1 MVEGSN
7 VTPSLSKGMN
17 QTEIGL
23 LPEDWEVVR
32 LSNVSNVKTGP
43 FGSALHEKDY
53 VLDGIPI
60 ITVEHLGERGVL
72 KSNYPMVND
81 SDYKRLSSYILQK
94 GDIVFSRVGSVD
106 RNSLIKENE
115 EGWLFSG
122 RLLRIKPNR
131 KIVSSEY
138 LSFFFN
144 QNSFKIRILKVA
156 VGQTMASL
164 NTRIVNDI
172 LIYLPPL
179 PEQEA
184 IAKALSDADEWI
196 ESLEQ
201 LIAKKRLIKQGAMQE
216 LLTAKEDWE
225 VKKLGDLTKI
235 FTKQTG
241 FDYSAYIKP
250 SLVRIKTDETIPFI
264 QNKDFKNKWIN
275 LNTDYFIPK
284 SIAQNFSKIL
294 LDEKSLLVSISG
306 SVGNVGVYDLP
317 DLAFIGGAVAILK
330 FKNPLLIDWVSVY
343 LQSDA
348 GQTKLLNN
356 VKSGS
361 HQNLILD
368 DIRKIEILFP
378 SYAEQTRIATI
389 LSDMD
394 AELEALAAQLEKA
407 RKIKHGMMQELL
419 TGKIRLV

>member
-1 MVEGSN
+1 MVKEN
-7 VTPSLSKGMN
+7 TMK

-23 LPEDWEVVR
+23 LPEDWNVINLEKNFTLKARIGWQGLTTAEYLDNGNYGLVTGTDFKGGYIDWDNCVFVEKMRFDQDRNIQLKNGDVLVTKDGTIGKIAYVDFLPKPTTLNSGVFVVR
-32 LSNVSNVKTGP
+32 PKSNSISNR
-43 FGSALHEKDY
+43 FFYY
-53 VLDGIPI
+53 VLMSFYFDDFLLK
-60 ITVEHLGERGVL
+60 ITAGSTITHLYQ
-72 KSNYPMVND
+72 KDFVN
-81 SDYKRLSSYILQK
+81 
-94 GDIVFSRVGSVD
+94 
-106 RNSLIKENE
+106 
-115 EGWLFSG
+115 
-122 RLLRIKPNR
+122 
-131 KIVSSEY
+131 
-138 LSFFFN
+138 FN
-144 QNSFKIRILKVA
+144 FVC
-156 VGQTMASL
+156 
-164 NTRIVNDI
+164 
-172 LIYLPPL
+172 PPL

-184 IAKALSDADEWI
+184 IAEALSDADAWI

-216 LLTAKEDWE
+216 LLTPKEDWE
-225 VKKLGDLTKI
+225 VRKLEDLTKI

-250 SLVRIKTDETIPFI
+250 SLIRIKTDETIPFI

-284 SIAQNFSKIL
+284 SIALNFPKIL
-294 LDEKSLLVSISG
+294 LNEKALLVSISG
-306 SVGNVGVYDLP
+306 SVGNLGVYDLP

-348 GQTKLLNN
+348 GQIKLLNN

-378 SYAEQTRIATI
+378 SLTEQTRIATI

-394 AELEALAAQLEKA
+394 AELEDLEGQLGKA
-407 RKIKHGMMQELL
+407 RKVKQGMMQELL
-419 TGKIRLV
+419 TGRVRLV